1 MQRQKTT
8 EAANAAAHPAAQP
21 ASRPAARPAACSRR
35 KGESKNLN
43 GRSMVGRDFCTRC
56 CHAWRRPRRCAEVQ
70 SAEQSG
76 AVTLPFARHF
86 CMTTELPRT
95 FKIVTIWLLLGVVV
109 FLALQWWM
117 RQQQQTRFQLQ
128 GGVVEIARGPD
139 GHYHWPGSI
148 NGRELEF
155 LVDTGATG
163 TAISAQLARELNL
176 PSLGQ
181 VQSSTAGGLVT
192 GSVVSVNLT
201 LQGGVRA
208 EQLRVV
214 ALEGLNYTR
223 GDRRTEQP
231 LLGMDVLG
239 KLRWQQR
246 DGVLRIELN
255 NTSAEPLR

>member
-1 MQRQKTT
+1 M
-8 EAANAAAHPAAQP
+8 
-21 ASRPAARPAACSRR
+21 
-35 KGESKNLN
+35 
-43 GRSMVGRDFCTRC
+43 
-56 CHAWRRPRRCAEVQ
+56 
-70 SAEQSG
+70 SA
-76 AVTLPFARHF
+76 
-86 CMTTELPRT
+86 ELPRT
-95 FKIVTIWLLLGVVV
+95 FKIVTVWLLLGLVV
-109 FLALQWWM
+109 FLSMQWWM

-163 TAISAQLARELNL
+163 TAISAQLAQELNL

-181 VQSSTAGGLVT
+181 VQSNTAGGVVT
-192 GSVVSVNLT
+192 GRVVSVNLA

-208 EQLRVV
+208 DQLRVV
-214 ALEGLNYTR
+214 ALEGLNSR
-223 GDRRTEQP
+223 STEQP

-239 KLRWQQR
+239 KLHWQQR

-255 NTSAEPLR
+255 NDPAAPSR